1 MKVSYTRRDLE
12 TVYNRIVQCAVKDT
26 KRGKDHTAL
35 KKIQT
40 AANFQY
46 NINSIYSDQRI
57 ETLMSAISYKLF
69 PVDVDF
75 TPSKGKILFYDY
87 YGISNRGL
95 TQQYLDALYQDK
107 DLEIV
112 YVVENSFTER
122 TENILRMVRSHGSK
136 SYELTQ
142 ETMIEK
148 IKTLYNIVKKEQ
160 PTAIFYHISPWSP
173 VPLVATKPFD
183 SVKKYLV
190 NITDHAFGLGDGNFF
205 DYSFEFREYGCKVSM
220 EKRIYKTNQLKL
232 LPYYPWQ
239 EQTEFQ
245 GFPIDTTNKVV
256 LFSGSYMY
264 KIENPENTFFNIV
277 SRILKANPNTIMLFA
292 GGGDPTRLQGLI
304 EDNNLSD
311 RFVLL
316 GNRTD
321 ISEVFKHIDIYIGT
335 YPHGG
340 GLMSQYAAINGKPIL
355 AYKTHVIEKIV
366 CNRKWMDFV
375 FDTEDDLIEEA
386 THLVSDKKYREMRGL
401 MFQSLTAT
409 QDDFRQ
415 SFNRLFSTSDCLNKD
430 VEEQIDYE
438 AFCQTYID
446 SINMAKNCGLE
457 HQVLRSCPSALHWK
471 MLLNI
476 FFNARLFR

>member
-1 MKVSYTRRDLE
+1 MRSA
-12 TVYNRIVQCAVKDT
+12 IKDAN
-26 KRGKDHTAL
+26 KGNIQSVL
-35 KKIQT
+35 KKIQV
-40 AANFQY
+40 AANLQY
-46 NINSIYSDQRI
+46 NVNNLYADQRI
-57 ETLMSAISYKLF
+57 EKLISVLSSEMLPTYENY
-69 PVDVDF
+69 
-75 TPSKGKILFYDY
+75 TPTKGKILFYDY

-136 SYELTQ
+136 CYELTQ
-142 ETMIEK
+142 GGTMLEK
-148 IKTLYNIVKKEQ
+148 IKTLYGIVKEER
-160 PTAIFYHISPWSP
+160 PSAIFYHISPWSP
-173 VPLVATKPFD
+173 VPLIATKPFN
-183 SVKKYLV
+183 SVKKYLI
-190 NITDHAFGLGDGNFF
+190 NITDHAFGLGDGHFF

-220 EKRIYKTNQLKL
+220 EKRNYKRDQLKL

-239 EQTEFQ
+239 EQTGFQ

-256 LFSGSYMY
+256 LFSGAYMY

-277 SRILKANPNTIMLFA
+277 ARILKANPNTVMLFA

-304 EDNNLSD
+304 EEQGLSD

-335 YPHGG
+335 YPHAG

-355 AYKTHVIEKIV
+355 AYKTHNIEKIV
-366 CNRKWMDFV
+366 CNRNWMDFV
-375 FDTEDDLIEEA
+375 FDSEEDLIEEA
-386 THLVSDKKYREMRGL
+386 THLASDKKYRELRGL

-415 SFNRLFSTSDCLNKD
+415 SFNQLFSTSECMNTDID
-430 VEEQIDYE
+430 EQIDYD

-446 SINMAKNCGLE
+446 RINMAKNCGLE
-457 HQVLRSCPSALHWK
+457 HQILRTCPYALHWK
-471 MLLNI
+471 MLLNMMLNDI
-476 FFNARLFR
+476 IAKKILKKNENKKIA